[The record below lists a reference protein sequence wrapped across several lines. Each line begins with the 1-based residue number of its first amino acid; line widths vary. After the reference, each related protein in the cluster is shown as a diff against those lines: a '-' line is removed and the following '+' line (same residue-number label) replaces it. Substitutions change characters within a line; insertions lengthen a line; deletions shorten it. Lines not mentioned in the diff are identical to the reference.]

1 MIKMNFKHLSL
12 SFVTRHCHV
21 NFSLSFRRKR
31 KSLSFGN
38 RKNFGKFPNSACV
51 ASPKIERNAKRRFD
65 RRHVA
70 VGAVKGEDAKM
81 IGERRGP

>member
-1 MIKMNFKHLSL
+1 MEFSNSTCA
-12 SFVTRHCHV
+12 TRPKTV
-21 NFSLSFRRKR
+21 QDAKLPVR
-31 KSLSFGN
+31 
-38 RKNFGKFPNSACV
+38 SA
-51 ASPKIERNAKRRFD
+51 

>member
-1 MIKMNFKHLSL
+1 M
-12 SFVTRHCHV
+12 RHYHV
-21 NFSLSFRRKR
+21 HFSLIKLQAEEE
-31 KSLSFGN
+31 KLVTWKN
-38 RKNFGKFPNSACV
+38 RKTFGKFANSCV
-51 ASPKIERNAKRRFD
+51 ASQKTERNAKRRFD